1 MSLFDSARFQIS
13 AAKLSGLPTSIEP
26 EIAFAGRS
34 NAGKSTTINVI
45 TRKTR
50 LAFASKTPGRTQLI
64 NFFELS
70 RKTPDGK
77 SRETV
82 GRLVDLPGYGFAK
95 ANESVRGSWSD
106 LVGGYI
112 AGRRQL
118 AGLVIVMDSRR
129 PFMPTDEWLIDFM
142 RGRPEVRQLWLLNKC
157 DQIKNM
163 ERRQTLR
170 KAEERAAAF
179 GPQVS
184 VQFFSGLKREGVD
197 QLIETLESWLPAPAS
212 ATPAAEGE
220 NTSSVRSDI
229 SGTNER

>member
-13 AAKLSGLPTSIEP
+13 AAKLSGLPTTIEP

-82 GRLVDLPGYGFAK
+82 GRLVDL
-95 ANESVRGSWSD
+95 
-106 LVGGYI
+106 
-112 AGRRQL
+112 RQ
-118 AGLVIVMDSRR
+118 
-129 PFMPTDEWLIDFM
+129 
-142 RGRPEVRQLWLLNKC
+142 
-157 DQIKNM
+157 
-163 ERRQTLR
+163 
-170 KAEERAAAF
+170 
-179 GPQVS
+179 
-184 VQFFSGLKREGVD
+184 
-197 QLIETLESWLPAPAS
+197 
-212 ATPAAEGE
+212 GE
-220 NTSSVRSDI
+220 
-229 SGTNER
+229 